1 MHRSTYL
8 AMCAGVLT
16 VVSVA
21 SATLPAQQDVA
32 ANAAETGAVTG
43 IVTMAGVPVKGAL
56 VHLAGADTTVTTD
69 AKGAYTIAG
78 LAPGNDTLVIDHV
91 GSEPARIP
99 IALAAG
105 ITSSMPVSVSVPTS
119 IDTLNIEAL
128 RLNRAYARVGFDRR
142 RMAGGG
148 YFLDQ
153 TAIGQ
158 RGVQR
163 LTDLLR
169 TAPGFRVR
177 YVGSR
182 NALVSTRG
190 SCVAYYIDRMRYRP
204 LHAGDVDDIARPTE
218 IAAVEAYASHPP
230 AEFGGGHGCAAVV
243 IWTKTGLGT

>member
-1 MHRSTYL
+1 MHRLTYL
-8 AMCAGVLT
+8 AVCAGVLSE
-16 VVSVA
+16 VSGG
-21 SATLPAQQDVA
+21 SATLLAQQDA
-32 ANAAETGAVTG
+32 AATGAATGAVTG
-43 IVTMAGVPVKGAL
+43 VVTMAGIPVKGAL

-69 AKGAYTIAG
+69 QKGQYTIGG
-78 LAPGNDTLVIDHV
+78 LAPGNDTLVIEHV

-105 ITSSMPVSVSVPTS
+105 ITSSVPVSVSVPTA
-119 IDTLNIEAL
+119 IDTLNLEAL

-158 RGVQR
+158 RGAQR

-182 NALVSTRG
+182 NALVSTRER
-190 SCVAYYIDRMRYRP
+190 CVTYYIDRMRYRP
-204 LHAGDVDDIARPTE
+204 LHAGDVDDVARPTE
-218 IAAVEAYASHPP
+218 IAAVEAYPSQPP